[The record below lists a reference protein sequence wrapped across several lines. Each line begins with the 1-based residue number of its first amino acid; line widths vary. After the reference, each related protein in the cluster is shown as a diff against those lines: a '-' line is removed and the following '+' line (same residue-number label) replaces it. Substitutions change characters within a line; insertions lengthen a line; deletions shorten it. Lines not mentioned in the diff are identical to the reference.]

1 MGNEILIAI
10 VAGLFGGVVSP
21 ILLEAYRRWDRE
33 RRWARPRR
41 ELLIRM
47 LSGDLVYRSL
57 ESLSRTTGTG
67 PEDCRSLLVELGAR
81 GGTLHDGREAWA
93 LISRAPLQEEFD
105 EETVRRNLLAAE
117 EEEEEEE

>member
-1 MGNEILIAI
+1 MADILQLLF
-10 VAGLFGGVVSP
+10 AGLVGGVVSP

-41 ELLIRM
+41 ELLEKM
-47 LSGDLVYRSL
+47 LSGDLIYRSL
-57 ESLSRTTGTG
+57 ESLSRTTGTNL
-67 PEDCRSLLVELGAR
+67 EDCRSLLIELGAR

-105 EETVRRNLLAAE
+105 EELVRRNRLVVEQE
-117 EEEEEEE
+117 EEEEE